1 MAAVEGLITLKADTA
16 QVRKATT
23 DLSNFNKRA
32 STASTSAQSLGKN
45 VVNASNRFGAAK
57 NATSQ
62 LSFQL
67 QDVAVQAQSGTSA
80 FTILAQQGPQI
91 ASVFGP
97 GGAVIGAFIA
107 VGAALAGVAF
117 NMKTVRMSSAELEAA
132 IDGLGKEFNEL
143 DEIQQQFIR
152 RQTELKI
159 AQEQE
164 RLDALRERYSKLT
177 NVLNPLA
184 AAYGLSAEKVEEQ
197 KNKEQELL
205 VQIGLS
211 EQKLKNL
218 RAVIDGNSDSVGD
231 LIEGLEEELA
241 LMGLLGRER
250 DLEIAKRANAGDQQ
264 IIEINRIYDEIEAKQ
279 KLIDTVKEE
288 KKAREELA
296 QLRRDERSLMD
307 AFAREDLARADKLR
321 RTEEEAEK
329 ERVRLAQENTDRLLE
344 FSNDLLSGKSDNA
357 QKAAALAINLADAEK
372 RQNAAQIISDSYT
385 AAMKAY
391 KAMSG
396 IPVIGPALGA
406 AAAGAI
412 IAAGV
417 SFSAKSLTGRA
428 LGGQVRP
435 GESYVVGER
444 GPEVLTMGNAGGRI
458 ATNESMGGG
467 TSLVY
472 SPTVNISGGATE
484 QDRAIF
490 TAQLR
495 QQKAEIADLLA
506 RRRF

>member
-1 MAAVEGLITLKADTA
+1 MAAVDALITLRADTA
-16 QVRKATT
+16 QVVKGTVN
-23 DLSNFNKRA
+23 LKNFHKQAVAA
-32 STASTSAQSLGKN
+32 SMSARTLGNN
-45 VVNASNRFGAAK
+45 VIDAQAKFKPMKGALQQ
-57 NATSQ
+57 T
-62 LSFQL
+62 SFQL
-67 QDVAVQAQSGTSA
+67 QDVAVQLQSGTSG
-80 FTILAQQGPQI
+80 FTVLAQQGPQI
-91 ASVFGP
+91 ASIFGP
-97 GGAVIGAFIA
+97 GGAVVGAFIA

-132 IDGLGKEFNEL
+132 IDGLGKEFNQL

-159 AQEQE
+159 AQEQQ
-164 RLDALRERYSKLT
+164 RLDALRERYSKLK

-184 AAYGLSAEKVEEQ
+184 AAYGLNAEKVEEQ
-197 KNKEQELL
+197 AAKENELQN
-205 VQIGLS
+205 QILLS
-211 EQKLKNL
+211 EQKIKSLQ
-218 RAVIDGNSDSVGD
+218 AVIDGESESIGD
-231 LIEGLEEELA
+231 LIDGLEEELA
-241 LMGLLGRER
+241 LMGKLGRER
-250 DLEIAKRANAGDQQ
+250 DLEIARRANASGEQ
-264 IIEINRIYDEIEAKQ
+264 IAEINRIYDEIEAKQ
-279 KLIDTVKEE
+279 KLIDSVKNE

-296 QLRRDERSLMD
+296 QFQRDERSLMD
-307 AFAREDLARADKLR
+307 AFAREDLARAGELR
-321 RTEEEAEK
+321 RAEEEAEK
-329 ERVRLAQENTDRLLE
+329 ERVTKARENTQRLLE
-344 FSNDLLSGKSDNA
+344 FEDILLEGKS
-357 QKAAALAINLADAEK
+357 KRTKEAATLAINLANAEK
-372 RQNAAQIISDSYT
+372 RENAKQIISDSYA
-385 AAMKAY
+385 AAMAAQASLSK
-391 KAMSG
+391 
-396 IPVIGPALGA
+396 IPFVGPALGFA
-406 AAAGAI
+406 AAASI

-417 SFSAKSLTGRA
+417 SYSAKSLTGRA

-458 ATNESMGGG
+458 ATNESMKGG

>member
-1 MAAVEGLITLKADTA
+1 MASVEGLITLKADTA

-23 DLSNFNKRA
+23 DLSNFNKGA
-32 STASTSAQSLGKN
+32 VNASTSAQNLGNN
-45 VVNASNRFGAAK
+45 VINAQSKFKAARG
-57 NATSQ
+57 ATSQ

-67 QDVAVQAQSGTSA
+67 QDIAVQAQSGTSA

-97 GGAVIGAFIA
+97 GGAVVGAFIA

-117 NMKTVRMSSAELEAA
+117 NMKTVRMSSAELELA
-132 IDGLGKEFNEL
+132 IKGLEKEFNQL
-143 DEIQQQFIR
+143 TAAQQEFIR
-152 RQTELKI
+152 RQTEFAI
-159 AQEQE
+159 REEQA
-164 RLDALRERYSKLT
+164 RLDQLRERYSKLK

-184 AAYGLSAEKVEEQ
+184 AAYGLNAEKIEEQ
-197 KNKEQELL
+197 KNKETELL
-205 VQIGLS
+205 IQMELS
-211 EQKLKNL
+211 EQKINDL
-218 RAVIDGNSDSVGD
+218 RKAIDGESESIDD
-231 LIEGLEEELA
+231 LIEGLEQEAA
-241 LMGLLGRER
+241 LIGLSNRER
-250 DLEIAKRANAGDQQ
+250 DLEIAKRASASALQREQ
-264 IIEINRIYDEIEAKQ
+264 IELLYDEIEAKEAAA
-279 KLIDTVKEE
+279 KKEE
-288 KKAREELA
+288 ELRLKREIDDELAAKRFQAREEA
-296 QLRRDERSLMD
+296 MTRIFEEERRKRQER
-307 AFAREDLARADKLR
+307 EEELARLGTQR
-321 RTEEEAEK
+321 MLEASEML
-329 ERVRLAQENTDRLLE
+329 LA
-344 FSNDLLSGKSDNA
+344 GKSEHA
-357 QKAAALAINLADAEK
+357 QQAAQLAINLADAEK
-372 RQNAAQIISDSYT
+372 RENAKQIISDSYA

-391 KAMSG
+391 KSLSG

-417 SFSAKSLTGRA
+417 SYSAKSLTGRA

-458 ATNESMGGG
+458 ATNESMRGAQP
-467 TSLVY
+467 SLVY

-484 QDRAIF
+484 QDRALF